1 MGQSYYL
8 VKPLSGEFRELS
20 PPFPDFDPQ
29 GGGLNSKGVLNSP
42 KLTQKVKF
50 LAPRAFD
57 ARQKPHFWTFWRSA
71 LRADHP
77 FGRLRRRL
85 FFWAP
90 SAPTFLKKSLT
101 LSDRQG
107 GA

>member
-77 FGRLRRRL
+77 KHSQKFLGAFGADFCEKKPILRIG
-85 FFWAP
+85 
-90 SAPTFLKKSLT
+90 SA
-101 LSDRQG
+101 RG
-107 GA
+107 EA